1 MFDLSWS
8 EILVIGTAAIIFIGP
23 KELPGAL
30 RAAGQWAAKARAMA
44 REFQT
49 SVDDMIRESELEK
62 IKTEVDKISG
72 GGLQQHIERT
82 IDPEGDINKAL
93 NAPTFT
99 EPSAPPAPSSADA
112 APSGPPPSEP
122 PPSEPLSGPVPPAPP
137 VAADVRPAEA
147 SPSPDAPHKPT

>member
-1 MFDLSWS
+1 MFDLGWS
-8 EILVIGTAAIIFIGP
+8 EILVSGRGGMIFIGA
-23 KELPGAL
+23 KELPGAV

-99 EPSAPPAPSSADA
+99 EPSP
-112 APSGPPPSEP
+112 
-122 PPSEPLSGPVPPAPP
+122 PPAPP
-137 VAADVRPAEA
+137 SADPA
-147 SPSPDAPHKPT
+147 PSVPPPSDPPPPQPVPGPV